1 MVLGYLYG
9 QKSTPK
15 AYFQYI
21 ILTKMNPIIHCAM
34 FVLKRRAKILNECL
48 LLVWHTFWRSVLTE
62 DFIHEKSPRR
72 IISGTCAMFSNIA
85 ALTHMW

>member
-21 ILTKMNPIIHCAM
+21 ILTEMNPIIHCASLNTSSYPIVS
-34 FVLKRRAKILNECL
+34 FVISPYPWSGATLFEMAPS
-48 LLVWHTFWRSVLTE
+48 SVADSASDGGSHRQTRGDGL
-62 DFIHEKSPRR
+62 
-72 IISGTCAMFSNIA
+72 
-85 ALTHMW
+85 